1 MNKVRSWQLG
11 PRFGNGHV
19 LASEW
24 NGSNW
29 VQKGDTISDTS
40 PTFRRFSV
48 KMCGLG
54 NSFVFGEWEL
64 FIREGQVSVHTWN
77 GNSWVQS
84 GATLTGETSSS
95 QHLSVFVGINSDG
108 SKICIGADEYCTNWG
123 QEGGGYVYE

>member
-1 MNKVRSWQLG
+1 MKTCTFTKIYFTSVSLLICAPLFSQNWQQKGSVIQGIGDEDYMGYSTAMNEQGAILAIGAKVWQRAL
-11 PRFGNGHV
+11 

-64 FIREGQVSVHTWN
+64 FI
-77 GNSWVQS
+77 
-84 GATLTGETSSS
+84 
-95 QHLSVFVGINSDG
+95 
-108 SKICIGADEYCTNWG
+108 
-123 QEGGGYVYE
+123 